1 MKKQLNVKDF
11 SRMQKRRK
19 AMELDVMI
27 HWDFEH
33 DNGEDPRAR
42 ELAMTMVEQFPA
54 LRKNGTGLF
63 LYGGPRAGK
72 SYMAA
77 EIVNALT
84 DRGYKCYMTSL
95 LGLFNCLSNRNGE
108 MRSRLLEALFEL
120 DLLVLDDFGLQAGT
134 QLNDQTLLYIVTTCQ
149 KLRIPLIVITHH
161 SPDELMAAG
170 KDGKPPVLVSHIRRC
185 ALDFNVIMPAA
196 RRRRMLQMKKDTRQM
211 LHADANANANG
222 NANGNG
228 NANANANAKKDA
240 PVQQELPL
248 KE

>member
-1 MKKQLNVKDF
+1 MKEKLDVKDF

-27 HWDFEH
+27 RWDFEH
-33 DNGEDPRAR
+33 DNGEDPRAL
-42 ELAMTMVEQFPA
+42 ELATSMVERFPA
-54 LRKNGTGLF
+54 LRRNGTGLF

-72 SYMAA
+72 SYLAA

-95 LGLFNCLSNRNGE
+95 LGLFNCLGNRNGE

-161 SPDELMAAG
+161 NPDELMAAG
-170 KDGKPPVLVSHIRRC
+170 KDGKPTELVSHIRRC
-185 ALDFNVIMPAA
+185 TLDFNVIMPAA
-196 RRRRMLQMKKDTRQM
+196 RRRRLLQMKKDTRQM
-211 LHADANANANG
+211 LHADANG
-222 NANGNG
+222 NTGAGSGTNS
-228 NANANANAKKDA
+228 AA

>member
-1 MKKQLNVKDF
+1 MKEQLNVKDF

-95 LGLFNCLSNRNGE
+95 LG
-108 MRSRLLEALFEL
+108 
-120 DLLVLDDFGLQAGT
+120 DFGLQAGT

-211 LHADANANANG
+211 LHADAI
-222 NANGNG
+222 ANGNG
-228 NANANANAKKDA
+228 NANANSNAKKDA